1 MGSRT
6 WRGPRY
12 RAAAVAANDKDDKMA
27 RGLQATTNVMV
38 LAAVLSLAPL
48 LASAAATD
56 TVAQA
61 AGAGPGSTSAQA
73 PAAAPGAGATSATAN
88 PAVAV
93 QQIFET
99 GMRALDAGRY
109 DVAIQEGQ
117 RFNAEIAR
125 LMGEGNVNQAYGY
138 TLMATG
144 HSYRG
149 DSAEAVKYGV
159 IAYGGFL
166 KALGPT
172 DINTLAAG
180 VLLAGDLAKTGAAG
194 RGAILLDE
202 LKKNGV
208 ESSPAAA
215 DYFVSRAVVS
225 RFQGRAAEAEGAAR
239 EAIKRTSPSSAP
251 SGESDAIASRTFV
264 LAQVLAMQPTK
275 RADAE
280 RTLAEARG
288 LARRTYGPDHPRTRE
303 MERYQLPAA
312 TGR

>member
-1 MGSRT
+1 MTNAILLTAMMG
-6 WRGPRY
+6 
-12 RAAAVAANDKDDKMA
+12 
-27 RGLQATTNVMV
+27 
-38 LAAVLSLAPL
+38 LAPL
-48 LASAAATD
+48 VATAATPAD
-56 TVAQA
+56 ADAPATSTMAPGTAA
-61 AGAGPGSTSAQA
+61 AGAAA
-73 PAAAPGAGATSATAN
+73 PAAN

-93 QQIFET
+93 QQIFES

-109 DVAIQEGQ
+109 DLAIQEGQ
-117 RFNAEIAR
+117 RFNADIAR

-149 DSAEAVKYGV
+149 DTAEAVRYGV

-288 LARRTYGPDHPRTRE
+288 LARRSYGPEHPRTRE

-312 TGR
+312 R